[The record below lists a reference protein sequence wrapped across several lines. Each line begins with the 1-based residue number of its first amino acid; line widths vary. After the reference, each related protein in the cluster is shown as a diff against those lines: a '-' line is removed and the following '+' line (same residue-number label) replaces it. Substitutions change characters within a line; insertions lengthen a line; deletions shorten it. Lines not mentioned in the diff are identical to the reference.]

1 MKSKLFKCLIAIMLM
16 MPFSLMAQSSTT
28 AKITTT
34 KKATTAK
41 KTVKKKTTSTATKT
55 TKPAAPVAAAEK
67 MPVMTFASKFT
78 NFGKVKTGDMPTMT
92 YEFTNTGNMPLDI
105 EICTGCECT
114 EIDWTKTTVQPG
126 EKGFVKAVFNTVK
139 AEQEDHKKQLTKYVD
154 IILKQSHPK
163 SGYPLVESVKFDVFI
178 VD

>member
-1 MKSKLFKCLIAIMLM
+1 MKSKLFKCLIALMLT
-16 MPFSLMAQSSTT
+16 MPFGLMAQSGTT
-28 AKITTT
+28 AKTTTT

-41 KTVKKKTTSTATKT
+41 KPVKKKTTSTASKTKT
-55 TKPAAPVAAAEK
+55 TTPAAPAEK

-78 NFGKVKTGDMPTMT
+78 DFGKVKTGDMPTMT

-139 AEQEDHKKQLTKYVD
+139 AEKEDHKKQLTKYVD

>member
-1 MKSKLFKCLIAIMLM
+1 MKSKLFKCLIAMMLM
-16 MPFSLMAQSSTT
+16 MPFGLIAQSSTT
-28 AKITTT
+28 TKTTTT
-34 KKATTAK
+34 KKATTTK
-41 KTVKKKTTSTATKT
+41 KPVKKKTTSTASKTKT
-55 TKPAAPVAAAEK
+55 TTPAAPAEK

-78 NFGKVKTGDMPTMT
+78 DFGKVKTGDMPTMT

>member
-1 MKSKLFKCLIAIMLM
+1 MKSNLFKCLIALMLT
-16 MPFSLMAQSSTT
+16 MPIGLMAQSGTT
-28 AKITTT
+28 AKTTTT
-34 KKATTAK
+34 KKATTTK
-41 KTVKKKTTSTATKT
+41 KPVKKKTTSTASKT
-55 TKPAAPVAAAEK
+55 TKPATPAAAADK

-78 NFGKVKTGDMPTMT
+78 NFGKVKTGEMPTMT

-114 EIDWTKTTVQPG
+114 EIDWTRTTVEPG
-126 EKGFVKAVFNTVK
+126 QKGFVKAVFNTVK
-139 AEQEDHKKQLTKYVD
+139 AEQADHKKQLTKYVD

>member
-1 MKSKLFKCLIAIMLM
+1 MKSNLFKCLIALMLT
-16 MPFSLMAQSSTT
+16 MPIGLMDQSGTT
-28 AKITTT
+28 AKTTTT
-34 KKATTAK
+34 KKATTTK
-41 KTVKKKTTSTATKT
+41 KPVKKKTTSTASKT
-55 TKPAAPVAAAEK
+55 TKPATPAAAADK

-78 NFGKVKTGDMPTMT
+78 NFGKVKTGEMPTMT

-114 EIDWTKTTVQPG
+114 EIDWTRTTVEPG
-126 EKGFVKAVFNTVK
+126 QKGFVKAVFNTVK

>member
-16 MPFSLMAQSSTT
+16 MPFGLIAQSSTT
-28 AKITTT
+28 TKTTTT

-41 KTVKKKTTSTATKT
+41 KPVKKKTTSTASKT
-55 TKPAAPVAAAEK
+55 TKPAAPAAAAEK

-114 EIDWTKTTVQPG
+114 EIDWTRTTVQPG

-139 AEQEDHKKQLTKYVD
+139 AEKEDHKKQLTKYVD